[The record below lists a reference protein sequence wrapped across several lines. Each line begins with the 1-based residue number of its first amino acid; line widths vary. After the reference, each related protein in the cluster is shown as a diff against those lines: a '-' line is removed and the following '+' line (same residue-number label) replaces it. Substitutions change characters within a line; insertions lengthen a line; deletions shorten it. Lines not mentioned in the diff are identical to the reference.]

1 MVYLC
6 DACHAPIFL
15 RFTVRV
21 YGAARIEL
29 SPQFTEV
36 ERAREK
42 FSFTYIPE
50 DVELLFRE
58 ALTCFSNGAFNAF
71 ASMCRRA
78 AQAMFS
84 DLGEAGKLRLFDELN
99 AVRDLASIAPE
110 IFTKMKNVLFG
121 AELDARSALPLLD
134 GYEAGIMLEVV
145 KDLLL
150 RGLRAQGQAAAGH
163 HGAALLPRRDRQTT
177 SRRSSPP
184 AEAPQ
189 PTKRRALRN
198 SARPAAVL
206 AGVARLPGVL
216 HVAERALRVRH
227 GDGDAAVR
235 VDERRDAEGRAAR
248 VGRIG
253 AGHAAVV
260 IDVAQRRPGRSARR
274 LGGRLRGANSARP
287 SPCATAIGSTRARHA
302 REQHGRR
309 LAAPPPARSA
319 PRTARCGSSRSAAS
333 ARCRG

>member
-1 MVYLC
+1 MSLYIDSASQLHHDSDKNLVVTCPHCQAVAHITASAVPRFEDLQLYRPKQVGLVYLC

-15 RFTVRV
+15 RFMVRV

-58 ALTCFSNGAFNAF
+58 ALTCFSSGAFNAF

-110 IFTKMKNVLFG
+110 IFTKMKAVLFG
-121 AELDARSALPLLD
+121 AELDARSPLPLLD

-145 KDLLL
+145 KDLFYEAYVRKGKL
-150 RGLRAQGQAAAGH
+150 RQAILVRRFFLDETAANL
-163 HGAALLPRRDRQTT
+163 APVT
-177 SRRSSPP
+177 P
-184 AEAPQ
+184 A
-189 PTKRRALRN
+189 TH
-198 SARPAAVL
+198 S
-206 AGVARLPGVL
+206 G
-216 HVAERALRVRH
+216 
-227 GDGDAAVR
+227 
-235 VDERRDAEGRAAR
+235 
-248 VGRIG
+248 
-253 AGHAAVV
+253 
-260 IDVAQRRPGRSARR
+260 
-274 LGGRLRGANSARP
+274 
-287 SPCATAIGSTRARHA
+287 
-302 REQHGRR
+302 
-309 LAAPPPARSA
+309 
-319 PRTARCGSSRSAAS
+319 
-333 ARCRG
+333 